1 MKGTKKIPAKP
12 LTVDFSL
19 FLLAEG
25 VRGKE
30 REKTVLYVVLL
41 SCVWSDCCC
50 VLLGAPFTWIPA
62 PKLARALLKSSQSL
76 ASTRR
81 CSGDRSGRP
90 AVHNIPS
97 GVYVL
102 SLCVFILH
110 TPRITRFS
118 FFLFLKTLLP
128 PHLSPAP
135 GRERGKS
142 TNQQPSFLLV
152 PFFSLSLSLLLYFFQ
167 RNGRMDGWNE
177 NARTRIESVLCLWYR
192 TREVEHDDHSLEL
205 ELWRVWI
212 SAPPTL
218 FAPGGSCVCLCRFIS
233 HFIFIFLAERENWRW
248 VLGPS
253 SHTGSKVRCYS

>member
-1 MKGTKKIPAKP
+1 MKSKQCRIFPSPLEKINRTRTHFVFFFPPNTSTNGGHSVKGTKKIPAKP

-118 FFLFLKTLLP
+118 FF
-128 PHLSPAP
+128 
-135 GRERGKS
+135 
-142 TNQQPSFLLV
+142 
-152 PFFSLSLSLLLYFFQ
+152 
-167 RNGRMDGWNE
+167 E
-177 NARTRIESVLCLWYR
+177 NS
-192 TREVEHDDHSLEL
+192 
-205 ELWRVWI
+205 
-212 SAPPTL
+212 PPT
-218 FAPGGSCVCLCRFIS
+218 
-233 HFIFIFLAERENWRW
+233 
-248 VLGPS
+248 PS
-253 SHTGSKVRCYS
+253 LTCAR